1 MKKNDIL
8 VLGTIKKVKA
18 TNSLKSVPVT
28 TLLKEINLSHATIRS
43 SIRLLIKN
51 ELVAEG
57 YMQRNARTYYIT
69 EQGIEL
75 INNLYK
81 GVKTKEEEEE

>member
-69 EQGIEL
+69 QKGIDL

-81 GVKTKEEEEE
+81 SVKTKEE

>member
-51 ELVAEG
+51 ELVAEVICKE
-57 YMQRNARTYYIT
+57 ML
-69 EQGIEL
+69 EL
-75 INNLYK
+75 II
-81 GVKTKEEEEE
+81 

>member
-51 ELVAEG
+51 ELVTEG

-69 EQGIEL
+69 QKGIDL

-81 GVKTKEEEEE
+81 SVKTEEE